1 MTRLSV
7 FLLRRIDKRVSF
19 KFLGN
24 FIVIKSVINQPLIF
38 LSDVVKQNDL
48 RSIVLTLKSMIL
60 KHDPQ
65 NLLYNQ

>member
-1 MTRLSV
+1 MTWPSV

-19 KFLGN
+19 KFLRN

>member
-1 MTRLSV
+1 MTWLSV

>member
-1 MTRLSV
+1 MTWPSV

-19 KFLGN
+19 KFLRN
-24 FIVIKSVINQPLIF
+24 FIVIKSDINQPLIF

>member
-1 MTRLSV
+1 MTWPSV

-19 KFLGN
+19 KFLKN